1 MTATLTDGPQIVHRL
16 IVLLLVV
23 DERRTIRSGPVASV
37 TLVRMLPSVATPVVY
52 QVVRALQR
60 YK

>member
-23 DERRTIRSGPVASV
+23 DERRTVRPGPVASV
-37 TLVRMLPSVATPVVY
+37 AFVRMLPSVATPVVY

>member
-1 MTATLTDGPQIVHRL
+1 MTATLTDGAQIVHRL

-23 DERRTIRSGPVASV
+23 DERRTVRPGPVASV
-37 TLVRMLPSVATPVVY
+37 TLVRMLPCVAPPVVY
-52 QVVRALQR
+52 QVVGALQR

>member
-1 MTATLTDGPQIVHRL
+1 MTATLADGPQIAHRL

-23 DERRTIRSGPVASV
+23 DERRTVRPGPVASV

-52 QVVRALQR
+52 QVVGALQR